1 MVLEVTMTQF
11 KNDNL
16 QKPNIGQLWI
26 WKTNRESEKKRK
38 LRRISTS
45 KQAALACWSYF
56 LTFFSLKKMIVK
68 EINMGASVFIS
79 ANGYMRAC
87 ACMFARAC
95 ARAERRFRRNCAF
108 FCDSVLQFLHTLCQ
122 NTPTWSLRTQIP
134 GPLQRPAGSIC
145 TPTMTIWIYQLI
157 WHGLKSVRNDW
168 NFPWLNWT
176 QRLPRRWYM

>member
-1 MVLEVTMTQF
+1 MTIC
-11 KNDNL
+11 KNRIL
-16 QKPNIGQLWI
+16 VKCEYGKQ
-26 WKTNRESEKKRK
+26 TESQKKRK

-56 LTFFSLKKMIVK
+56 LTFFIISKKMITK
-68 EINMGASVFIS
+68 EIIMGASVFIS

-87 ACMFARAC
+87 ARMFARAC

>member
-1 MVLEVTMTQF
+1 MVLEVTMTQS

-26 WKTNRESEKKRK
+26 WKTNRESEKEKIEKNFNIKTSGTRM
-38 LRRISTS
+38 LILFFDFFIIS
-45 KQAALACWSYF
+45 
-56 LTFFSLKKMIVK
+56 KKMITK
-68 EINMGASVFIS
+68 EIIMGASVFIS

-87 ACMFARAC
+87 ARMFARAC